1 MKKIFAVIAVAVAA
15 LVLSGCSQV
24 NTQPDTVALHY
35 SGGLSS
41 TNYIDCTG
49 PSTKNYSGP
58 GDQYFYYPYGQRTYT
73 FDDGGESGPI
83 TVVTKDNVT
92 MTLPGVVTFKLNT
105 ARDKDGNC
113 QTLKEFHENIGIKY
127 EAYFDDTGGTNG
139 EDTGW
144 VTMLKTYVGN
154 QISRAANDAAKGFT
168 SQQLYSDA
176 KSKHDFEQAIT
187 EDIPTLVK
195 QFSGGDYFNDWTIV
209 LKQITPPQ
217 SIVDAYNAQQAAVAA
232 AAAQKQQADA
242 QVAVENAKAL
252 QTEAQVKSIS
262 QLVRVLGVEGYIQF
276 KAIEEGKI
284 TVLPIPAGSSVIA
297 NPKP

>member
-1 MKKIFAVIAVAVAA
+1 MKKRLALITSLAVGAF
-15 LVLSGCSQV
+15 VLTGCSQV

-41 TNYIDCTG
+41 TNFMDCVNA
-49 PSTKNYSGP
+49 STKNYSGP

-73 FDDGGESGPI
+73 FDEGGESGPI

-92 MTLPGVVTFKLNT
+92 MTLPGVVTFKLNP
-105 ARDKDGNC
+105 DC
-113 QTLKEFHENIGIKY
+113 QTLKAFHENIGIKY
-127 EAYFDDTGGTNG
+127 NAYFDDTGGTNG

-144 VTMLKTYVGN
+144 VQMLKTYVGN

-176 KSKHDFEQAIT
+176 KSKHDFETAIT
-187 EDIPTLVK
+187 GDIPNLVK

-262 QLVRVLGVEGYIQF
+262 QLVKVLGVEGYIQF

-284 TVLPIPAGSSVIA
+284 AVLPIPAGSNVIVS
-297 NPKP
+297 PK